1 MTTPPDSTET
11 NDPSVNA
18 RRLIRSLDRASLAT
32 ALADGDWPYASLVM
46 TACGHDA
53 APLLLISDLAEHTK
67 NIDADPRCSLLFDGT
82 VALDNPLTGARVT
95 VLGTLAP
102 SDDEAL
108 LARYVA
114 RHPDA
119 AAYSQFTDFRL
130 FRMEIERAHIVSGF
144 GDIHWID
151 GADVRFN
158 AASAGP
164 LAAAEPDVV
173 AHMNA
178 DHADAVQ
185 LYAANLLGLAGDDW
199 TLTGVDPEGVDLRSG
214 GAVARLDFDR
224 EVGDAEAA
232 RAALVRLVK
241 KARAAVPDGKK

>member
-1 MTTPPDSTET
+1 MEPETIETET
-11 NDPSVNA
+11 PGVKA

-32 ALADGDWPYASLVM
+32 AMADGDWPYASLVM
-46 TACGHDA
+46 TACGQDA

-67 NIDADPRCSLLFDGT
+67 NIEADPRGALLFDGT
-82 VALDNPLTGARVT
+82 GGLDNPLTGARVT
-95 VLGTLAP
+95 VLGRLAP

-108 LARYVA
+108 LARFVA

-119 AAYSQFTDFRL
+119 AGYSQFADFRL
-130 FRMEIERAHIVSGF
+130 FRMEIERAHIVAGF

-151 GADVRFN
+151 GADIRFD
-158 AASAGP
+158 AAATGP

-173 AHMNA
+173 EHMNT

-185 LYAANLLGLAGDDW
+185 LYAVNLLGLEGDNW
-199 TLTGVDPEGVDLRSG
+199 SLTGVDPEGVDLRNG
-214 GAVARLDFDR
+214 GAVARLEFDR
-224 EVGDAEAA
+224 VADDAEAA

-241 KARAAVPDGKK
+241 KARATG

>member
-1 MTTPPDSTET
+1 MK
-11 NDPSVNA
+11 V

-67 NIDADPRCSLLFDGT
+67 NIDADPRCALLFDGT
-82 VALDNPLTGARVT
+82 GGLDNPLTGARVT
-95 VLGTLAP
+95 VLGTVAP

-119 AAYSQFTDFRL
+119 AAYAQFADFRL
-130 FRMEIERAHIVSGF
+130 FRMEIERAHIVAGF

-151 GADVRFN
+151 GADVRFD
-158 AASAGP
+158 AASAKP
-164 LAAAEPDVV
+164 LATAEPDVV
-173 AHMNA
+173 EHMNT

-185 LYAANLLGLAGDDW
+185 LYAANLLGLGGDDW
-199 TLTGVDPEGVDLRSG
+199 SLTGVDPEGVDLRSG

-224 EVGDAEAA
+224 DVGDAEAA
-232 RAALVRLVK
+232 RAELVRLVK
-241 KARAAVPDGKK
+241 KARAAASDGKK